1 MKRITAYSASLLM
14 VGLVVLN
21 NAQAESAVEKH
32 ATQILLDACPM
43 LISLQKNSEI
53 SSLVATRQPAEAFDE
68 QQLGWKEIVQVAV
81 TLTSP
86 VKTLPRDYYASGH
99 TCFYD
104 IGDGGIFTAKSPC
117 KKICKFDTSS
127 KGAAY
132 LALPATK
139 ALQLATE

>member
-1 MKRITAYSASLLM
+1 MKRTTAYSASLLI
-14 VGLVVLN
+14 VGLGVLN
-21 NAQAESAVEKH
+21 FAHAESAVEKQ
-32 ATQILLDACPM
+32 ATQILLDACPT
-43 LISLQKNSEI
+43 LVNLQKTSEV
-53 SSLVATRQPAEAFDE
+53 SSLVAIRQPAEAYDE
-68 QQLGWKEIVQVAV
+68 KQLGWKEIVQVAV

-104 IGDGGIFTAKSPC
+104 IGDGGMFTVKSPC
-117 KKICKFDTSS
+117 KKICNFDTST

-132 LALPATK
+132 LPVPATK

>member
-1 MKRITAYSASLLM
+1 MKRATAYSASLLI
-14 VGLVVLN
+14 VGLCTLGV
-21 NAQAESAVEKH
+21 AQADSAVEKQ
-32 ATQILLDACPM
+32 ATQILLDACPT
-43 LISLQKNSEI
+43 LVTLQKAGEI

-68 QQLGWKEIVQVAV
+68 QHLGWKEIVQVAI
-81 TLTSP
+81 TLKSP

-117 KKICKFDTSS
+117 KKICDIDTSS

-132 LALPATK
+132 LPLTTTK